1 MKRPFAFIGTV
12 CLIAAVIMKDFAIFT
27 VSVICFAALAVF
39 LLSVIFISPKSKY
52 IWIIFTAFAV
62 AAVSVSML
70 FSLKGYA
77 SVTEYDGKNAC
88 FTGTVTKCN
97 YNSTHEKLEIKIK
110 TLNGEKHSFYI
121 AVYSDTA
128 TGLCVGDKISAKAT
142 LSLAGGDAESEN
154 RNSSLADKIYFT
166 TYEPDNCS
174 VCGENA
180 LYKFVGKVKNLYKSV
195 IESYLPNDLG
205 AVILGMTVGE
215 RDGIGTYFRNC
226 FNYSGTSHLL
236 VVSGLHLTLWTSFIS
251 EFFTVL
257 RKNRLLNTLV
267 TVVIIVFYLVLT
279 GFSVSVMRAGIM
291 LLTVKFARLLNRGS
305 DSLNSIG
312 FSVAFLMILNPFS
325 VISVSFLLSMGST
338 LGLILFS
345 GKIHDFIYKSK
356 TGRKI
361 TKYFLGRLIADSLA
375 VSISVSV
382 FTLPVFILFFDMF
395 PTLSFLANIF
405 IIDLA
410 GILMLLSVLGA
421 ILHLLTVFPLAKFL
435 FLIAGADAKAIIFIA
450 EKIGMLRFST
460 VAVTSEYFKVFLIFA
475 IVVSL
480 LFFLLSKKFKR
491 IKRIFLPVALAVGF
505 AFSAVMSE
513 NFEYA
518 HPSVDVFFNKDC
530 ACVLVRDGYDSVF
543 LGTENKN
550 TVYTAG
556 NMLQP
561 HNLKTIGC
569 LYLTET
575 DCYTYSEIKNITEVF
590 PAESLAF
597 KEEKIKF
604 TDSVKYTENVNS
616 VTLNGCISVEP
627 ISAKTVTV
635 TVGSKN
641 IFISCD
647 NSEIKL
653 LENGNKYDIIILSF
667 DVFKIYGENAKQYL
681 KNENSQI
688 ITLANEQITVYPDI
702 GKIDCSESF

>member
-1 MKRPFAFIGTV
+1 MGAV
-12 CLIAAVIMKDFAIFT
+12 CLIAAVFMKDLSAFAVGVT
-27 VSVICFAALAVF
+27 CFAALAVF

-52 IWIIFTAFAV
+52 FCAAFLSFAV

-70 FSLKGYA
+70 FAVKEYA
-77 SVTEYDGKNAC
+77 SVTEYDGKNAY

-121 AVYSDTA
+121 DVYSDTA

-154 RNSSLADKIYFT
+154 MNSSLADKIYFT
-166 TYEPDNCS
+166 AYRLENCS
-174 VCGENA
+174 VCGKNA
-180 LYKFVGKVKNLYKSV
+180 FYQFVGKVKNLYKSV

-215 RDGIGTYFRNC
+215 RDGIGTYLRNC

-236 VVSGLHLTLWTSFIS
+236 VVSGLHLTLWTAFIS
-251 EFFTVL
+251 EFLLFL
-257 RKNRLLNTLV
+257 RKNKYLNTAV
-267 TVVIIVFYLVLT
+267 TAVFVVFYLALT

-312 FSVAFLMILNPFS
+312 LSVAFLMILNPFS
-325 VISVSFLLSMGST
+325 VISASFLLSMGST

-356 TGRKI
+356 IGRKI
-361 TKYFLGRLIADSLA
+361 TKYFLGRLIANSLA

-410 GILMLLSVLGA
+410 GILMILSVLGA

-450 EKIGMLRFST
+450 EKIGMIRFST

-475 IVVSL
+475 IVISL

-491 IKRIFLPVALAVGF
+491 IKRVFLPVILAVGF
-505 AFSAVMSE
+505 VFTAVFSE
-513 NFEYA
+513 NFELV

-530 ACVLVRDGYDSVF
+530 ACVLVRDGYDGVF

-556 NMLQP
+556 NMLQL

-575 DCYTYSEIKNITEVF
+575 DAQTYSEIKNITEVF
-590 PAESLAF
+590 LAESLAF
-597 KEEKIKF
+597 KEEKIKL
-604 TDSVKYTENVNS
+604 TDGLKCTQNVDT
-616 VTLNGCISVEP
+616 VTLNGILSVKP
-627 ISAKTVTV
+627 LSAKTVIV
-635 TVGSKN
+635 TADDKN

-647 NSEIKL
+647 NSEIKF
-653 LENGNKYDIIILSF
+653 LENGTKYDIIILST

-688 ITLANEQITVYPDI
+688 IVLANEHITLYPDI
-702 GKIDCSESF
+702 GKICRSEN

>member
-1 MKRPFAFIGTV
+1 MGAV
-12 CLIAAVIMKDFAIFT
+12 CLIAAVFMKDLSSFA
-27 VSVICFAALAVF
+27 VSVTCFAALAVF

-52 IWIIFTAFAV
+52 FCAVFLSFAV

-70 FSLKGYA
+70 FTVKEYA
-77 SVTEYDGKNAC
+77 SVTEYDGKNAY

-128 TGLCVGDKISAKAT
+128 TGLCVGDKISAKAA

-154 RNSSLADKIYFT
+154 KNSSLADKIYFT
-166 TYEPDNCS
+166 AYGLENCS
-174 VCGENA
+174 VCGENL
-180 LYKFVGKVKNLYKSV
+180 LYKFVGNVKNEYKSV
-195 IESYLPNDLG
+195 IENYLPNDLG

-215 RDGIGTYFRNC
+215 RDGIGTYLRNC

-236 VVSGLHLTLWTSFIS
+236 VVSGLHLTLWTALIS
-251 EFFTVL
+251 EVFVDL
-257 RKNRLLNTLV
+257 RKNKRLNTAV
-267 TVVIIVFYLVLT
+267 TAVFIAFYLLLT
-279 GFSVSVMRAGIM
+279 GFSVSVIRAGLMI
-291 LLTVKFARLLNRGS
+291 LTVKAAKLFGRES
-305 DSLNSIG
+305 DNLNSIG
-312 FSVAFLMILNPFS
+312 LSVAFLMILNPFS

-356 TGRKI
+356 IGRKI

-410 GILMLLSVLGA
+410 GILMLLSVLGT
-421 ILHLLTVFPLAKFL
+421 ILHLLTFFPLAKFL

-450 EKIGMLRFST
+450 EKIGMLRHST
-460 VAVTSEYFKVFLIFA
+460 VAVTSEYFKIFLIFA
-475 IVVSL
+475 IVISL
-480 LFFLLSKKFKR
+480 IFFLLSKKFKR
-491 IKRIFLPVALAVGF
+491 IKRTFLPVALAVGF

-530 ACVLVRDGYDSVF
+530 ACVLVRDGYDGVF

-550 TVYTAG
+550 TVYTVG
-556 NMLQP
+556 NMLQL

-575 DCYTYSEIKNITEVF
+575 DAQTYSEIKNIASSY

-627 ISAKTVTV
+627 ISAKTVIV
-635 TVGSKN
+635 TAGNKN

-653 LENGNKYDIIILSF
+653 LENGTKYDIIILST
-667 DVFKIYGENAKQYL
+667 DVFKIYGEKAKKYL

-688 ITLANEQITVYPDI
+688 IALANEQITLYPDI
-702 GKIDCSESF
+702 GKICYSEN

>member
-1 MKRPFAFIGTV
+1 
-12 CLIAAVIMKDFAIFT
+12 MKDFAIFT
-27 VSVICFAALAVF
+27 VSVISFAALAVF
-39 LLSVIFISPKSKY
+39 LLSVIFISPQSKHFR
-52 IWIIFTAFAV
+52 INFFAFAV

-70 FSLKGYA
+70 FCLKEYA
-77 SVTEYDGKNAC
+77 SVTEYDGKNAY

-97 YNSTHEKLEIKIK
+97 YNSTHEKLEIKIDS
-110 TLNGEKHSFYI
+110 LGGEKHSFYI

-154 RNSSLADKIYFT
+154 KNSSLSDKIYFM
-166 TYEPDNCS
+166 TYDTENIS
-174 VCGENA
+174 VCGENIF
-180 LYKFVGKVKNLYKSV
+180 YKFVGKIKNAYKSAV
-195 IESYLPNDLG
+195 GSYLPNDLG
-205 AVILGMTVGE
+205 SVILGMTVGE
-215 RDGIGTYFRNC
+215 RENISTHLKNC

-236 VVSGLHLTLWTSFIS
+236 VVSGLHLTLWTAFIS

-257 RKNRLLNTLV
+257 RKNKYLNTAV
-267 TVVIIVFYLVLT
+267 TAVFIVFYLALT
-279 GFSVSVMRAGIM
+279 GFSVSVVRAGIM
-291 LLTVKFARLLNRGS
+291 LLTVKLAKLFGRGA

-312 FSVAFLMILNPFS
+312 LSVAVLMILNPFS
-325 VISVSFLLSMGST
+325 VNSVSFLLSMGST

-345 GKIHDFIYKSK
+345 GKIHDYIYKSRQ
-356 TGRKI
+356 GRKI
-361 TKYFLGRLIADSLA
+361 TKYFVGRLIADSFA

-382 FTLPVFILFFDMF
+382 FTLPVFILLFDMF
-395 PTLSFLANIF
+395 PVLSFISNLF
-405 IIDLA
+405 IIDLSA
-410 GILMLLSVLGA
+410 VLMILSVLGA
-421 ILHLLTVFPLAKFL
+421 FFHFCCIFPVAKCL
-435 FLIAGADAKAIIFIA
+435 FCIAGTDAKIIIFIV
-450 EKIGMLRFST
+450 EKIGMLRHST
-460 VAVTSEYFKVFLIFA
+460 VAVTSEYFKVFLVFA
-475 IVVSL
+475 IAFSM
-480 LFFLLSKKFKR
+480 LFFLLSEK
-491 IKRIFLPVALAVGF
+491 IKRIRRVILPVALIIFFVF
-505 AFSAVMSE
+505 TAVMSE

-597 KEEKIKF
+597 KEETTKF
-604 TDSVKYTENVNS
+604 TDSVKYTENATS
-616 VTLNGCISVEP
+616 VTLNGCICVKPTSV
-627 ISAKTVTV
+627 KTVTV
-635 TVGSKN
+635 TDGSKD

-647 NSEIKL
+647 KTGINL
-653 LENGNKYDIIILSF
+653 LENSNKYDIIILSA

-688 ITLANEQITVYPDI
+688 IVLADEQITVYPDI
-702 GKIDCSESF
+702 GKIYFSESS